1 MKKFFALI
9 GMQLRDKVDLSW
21 THSAK
26 EIIKKIVF
34 SVVRFTLVFAFVYAL
49 LYVGKQFS
57 VFFYSESLRV
67 SILIITIMFFLSLIS
82 CTVGIT
88 QSLYFNQDNKVLVTL
103 PMSGIALFLSKLI
116 IFYIEELKKAMLFT
130 IPIILAC
137 FIFCNDYIS
146 IATYFWMIIPIL
158 IYIALPVLL
167 GSLLSIVGMFIKRLF
182 DRLPII
188 QGIIIV
194 GVVVGFVFVV
204 VKLINLIPEN
214 INLLEQWGQM
224 RAAIRDFLLNTE
236 NKMVVFSQFVYSLT
250 GELTASGTYR
260 INAISLLKVSILF
273 ASVGLLFGIVLLII
287 KPIYFYMMT

>member
-116 IFYIEELKKAMLFT
+116 II
-130 IPIILAC
+130 
-137 FIFCNDYIS
+137 
-146 IATYFWMIIPIL
+146 
-158 IYIALPVLL
+158 
-167 GSLLSIVGMFIKRLF
+167 
-182 DRLPII
+182 
-188 QGIIIV
+188 
-194 GVVVGFVFVV
+194 
-204 VKLINLIPEN
+204 INLN
-214 INLLEQWGQM
+214 
-224 RAAIRDFLLNTE
+224 
-236 NKMVVFSQFVYSLT
+236 
-250 GELTASGTYR
+250 
-260 INAISLLKVSILF
+260 
-273 ASVGLLFGIVLLII
+273 
-287 KPIYFYMMT
+287 